1 MVYSTYLTSL
11 ELDNIVGVIGSGNFG
26 TALSVLLSRNTG
38 VLLYSRH
45 EEIADSINQSH
56 NNLGWNL
63 PSSIKAI
70 TDLEELC
77 KRCSTIF
84 IAIPSREFHNLA
96 REIAPFVNPQHIV
109 IHGVKGFALRE
120 HVSRN
125 YMISPHGEFPVY
137 TMSEVLKKETNV
149 VRIGCISG
157 PNLSKEL
164 LKRLPAASVI
174 ASSYDEVITT
184 AQNLLNQENFKLYRS
199 PFLKGTEIAGA
210 LKNIIAIASGMVNG
224 QKLGKNLESI
234 IITKGLREM
243 LIIGS
248 SLDIAPDAF
257 LGLAGI
263 GDLIATSTADVS
275 RNFSF
280 GYAVGESDD
289 VDQVLSST
297 AELVEGID
305 TTKIIFQY
313 IQKFNLS
320 CPVIHM
326 VYDVIFNKKKVTEAV
341 DHIYRENTAFDV
353 DFL

>member
-1 MVYSTYLTSL
+1 M
-11 ELDNIVGVIGSGNFG
+11 DNLVGVIGSGNFG
-26 TALSVLLSRNTG
+26 TALSVLLSENVS

-45 EEIADSINQSH
+45 EEEAASINRTH
-56 NNLGWNL
+56 ENLGWQL
-63 PSSIKAI
+63 SPTIRAI
-70 TDLEELC
+70 TSLDELC
-77 KRCSTIF
+77 KKCSTIF
-84 IAIPSREFHNLA
+84 IAIPSREFSRLA
-96 REIAPFVNPQHIV
+96 QQMAPYLTPQHII

-120 HVSRN
+120 HISKN
-125 YMISPHGEFPVY
+125 YMISPHGEFPVL

-149 VRIGCISG
+149 VRIGCLSG

-174 ASSYDEVITT
+174 ASSYNEVMETV
-184 AQNLLNQENFKLYRS
+184 QNLLDQENFKVYRS
-199 PFLKGTEIAGA
+199 PYLKGTEIAGA

-234 IITKGLREM
+234 IITKGLRDM
-243 LIIGS
+243 LMIGT
-248 SLDIAPDAF
+248 SLDIPPQAF

-263 GDLIATSTADVS
+263 GDLIATSTAHTS

-289 VDQVLSST
+289 VDQVLTST
-297 AELVEGID
+297 ADLVEGID
-305 TTKIIFQY
+305 TTRIIFEY
-313 IQKFNLS
+313 IQKTNLS

-326 VYDVIFNKKKVTEAV
+326 VYDVIFHKKKVKEAV
-341 DHIYRENTAFDV
+341 DHIYRQNATFDV

>member
-1 MVYSTYLTSL
+1 M
-11 ELDNIVGVIGSGNFG
+11 DNLVGVIGSGNFG
-26 TALSVLLSRNTG
+26 TALSVLLSGNTS

-45 EEIADSINQSH
+45 EEEAASINRTH
-56 NNLGWNL
+56 ENLGWQLSPN
-63 PSSIKAI
+63 IRAI
-70 TDLEELC
+70 TSLDELC
-77 KRCSTIF
+77 QKCSTIF
-84 IAIPSREFHNLA
+84 IAIPSREFSHLA
-96 REIAPFVNPQHIV
+96 QQMAPYLTPQHII

-120 HVSRN
+120 HVSKN
-125 YMISPHGEFPVY
+125 YMISPHGEFPVH

-149 VRIGCISG
+149 VRIGCLSG

-174 ASSYDEVITT
+174 ASSYNEVMEM
-184 AQNLLNQENFKLYRS
+184 AQNLLDQENFKVYRS
-199 PFLKGTEIAGA
+199 PYLKGTEIAGA

-234 IITKGLREM
+234 IITKGLRDM
-243 LIIGS
+243 LMIGT
-248 SLDIAPDAF
+248 SLDIPPQAF

-263 GDLIATSTADVS
+263 GDLIATSTAHTS

-289 VDQVLSST
+289 IDQVLTST
-297 AELVEGID
+297 ADLVEGID
-305 TTKIIFQY
+305 TTRIIFEY
-313 IQKFNLS
+313 IQKTNLS

-326 VYDVIFNKKKVTEAV
+326 VYDVIFHKKKVKEAV
-341 DHIYRENTAFDV
+341 DHIYRQNVTFDV